1 MGEADRLL
9 RRKLLDDELSW
20 LLLRLRETQSLSLE
34 EVAARLRLPV
44 KSLRARETRGAL
56 TLDLEDLL
64 RHAQTLGLSLR
75 LEFVDGKG
83 RVVARYPGGLEE
95 ENETPA

>member
-1 MGEADRLL
+1 MGEADRRP

-20 LLLRLRETQSLSLE
+20 LLLHLREIQGLSLE
-34 EVAARLRLPV
+34 EVATRLCLPV

-56 TLDLEDLL
+56 ALDFEDLL
-64 RHAQTLGLSLR
+64 RHAQALGLGLR
-75 LEFVDGKG
+75 LEFVDGEG